1 MAENNYITT
10 IPYYESSV
18 GKRDIL
24 KKCLASLPSP
34 ILVLAGKQ
42 KTLPTAWNMCI
53 ELGFSTGAE
62 YVIVANDDIELIR
75 GDLSML
81 CKPNGIVNPL
91 VNGSFFKI
99 FHAHIFGIHKD
110 AWEKI
115 GEFDENFQVYWSDTD
130 YAMRM
135 INSGVD
141 IYMQY
146 GVDVLHPNP
155 ASTIGSTPDEI
166 RNADKEYFI
175 SKWGREYIDPLAE
188 KDVVVKVINK

>member
-1 MAENNYITT
+1 MEKTNYITT
-10 IPYYESSV
+10 IPYLESDI
-18 GKRDIL
+18 GKRDVL
-24 KKCLASLPSP
+24 KRCLASLSDS
-34 ILVLAGKQ
+34 IIVLSGRQ

-62 YVIVANDDIELIR
+62 YVIVANDDIELVE

-81 CKPNGIVNPL
+81 CRPNGIVSPK
-91 VNGSFFKI
+91 VNGGFFKI

-115 GEFDENFQVYWSDTD
+115 GKFDEDYQVYWSDTD

-146 GVDVLHPNP
+146 GVNVLHPEP
-155 ASTIGSTPDEI
+155 ARTIKDTSGSVIEQDRQT
-166 RNADKEYFI
+166 FI
-175 SKWGREYIDPLAE
+175 SKWGREYIDPLSE
-188 KDVVVKVINK
+188 DGVLIKVINR